1 MKKIGVLFGLFI
13 LAAFIAVAAV
23 AVSGNYSPSNSAVE
37 GNFAG
42 TFIAD
47 GSPRPPYPP
56 TLIVDGSPRPPYP
69 PATFDGSPRPPYPPG
84 LSA

>member
-1 MKKIGVLFGLFI
+1 MKKIGVMFGLFI
-13 LAAFIAVAAV
+13 LAAAIVIPVAA
-23 AVSGNYSPSNSAVE
+23 SGNYSPSNSAVE

>member
-1 MKKIGVLFGLFI
+1 VKKIAVVFVVFV
-13 LAAFIAVAAV
+13 LAASILLPVAGSA
-23 AVSGNYSPSNSAVE
+23 NYSTSNSGVE

-69 PATFDGSPRPPYPPG
+69 PATFEGSQRSPSRPG